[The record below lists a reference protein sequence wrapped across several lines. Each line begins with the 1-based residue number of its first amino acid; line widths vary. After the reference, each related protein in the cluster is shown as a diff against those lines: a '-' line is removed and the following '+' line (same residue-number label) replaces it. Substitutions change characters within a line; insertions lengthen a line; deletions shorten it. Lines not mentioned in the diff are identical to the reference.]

1 MFRGEQ
7 NNPAVHIEMLQTQTA
22 HRGAVGVDDMCQEP
36 FLDPMSTVDEDG
48 VPYQEAHSADSL
60 LGMFL
65 VLLFVLLIKILL
77 ENISLICRY
86 HYCWLKVAKFRPMLG
101 TVGL

>member
-36 FLDPMSTVDEDG
+36 FLVQISTVDEDG
-48 VPYQEAHSADSL
+48 VPYQEAHSGDSL

-65 VLLFVLLIKILL
+65 VLFVWF
-77 ENISLICRY
+77 C
-86 HYCWLKVAKFRPMLG
+86 
-101 TVGL
+101 